1 MVCVTLITVLQHLPK
16 IEYGCSPSLSTA
28 AAEWILSGALWPTP
42 RGIHS
47 LSGTSK
53 HEPGRTGNVSL
64 QPLWPQP
71 RHIFLSSVKTQ
82 SHCLVALKGLYN

>member
-1 MVCVTLITVLQHLPK
+1 MNVQWSVTLIAVLQLLPK
-16 IEYGCSPSLSTA
+16 IEYGCSLSTE
-28 AAEWILSGALWPTP
+28 AAEWILWPTS

-53 HEPGRTGNVSL
+53 HELGPTGNVPL
-64 QPLWPQP
+64 QPLWPQT

-82 SHCLVALKGLYN
+82 PHCLVALKGLYN